1 MLIIFR
7 KIFLISIFLI
17 FTENNLVFGQT
28 FNICNEKNSNIS
40 SLFKKKKI
48 ELININVNNYRAWL
62 VNNIR
67 ILTNNTHVI
76 PDDFKKRFNADI
88 KIDFF
93 DESECS
99 YKARVR
105 TQGDLKDHIIYK
117 DGQVYQSLDI
127 SLENGHVNNITKFK
141 LFKRYQRC

>member
-48 ELININVNNYRAWL
+48 ELININVKNYRAWQ

-76 PDDFKKRFNADI
+76 PDDFK
-88 KIDFF
+88 
-93 DESECS
+93 
-99 YKARVR
+99 
-105 TQGDLKDHIIYK
+105 
-117 DGQVYQSLDI
+117 
-127 SLENGHVNNITKFK
+127 
-141 LFKRYQRC
+141 